1 MSDGDNNP
9 VDFLTYIKYNAKEKI
24 SSSTFDTIYCLIIH
38 DGKPVRNIRVG
49 LERFSPIFYKLSNKL
64 YDKSVIDWYTIYQ
77 YIDSLDLYICYE
89 LSAIDNYYKIFLRKF
104 YKDFFMHVL
113 LFLNSKINYDQ
124 LTSRL
129 SRDQKA
135 FNAMV
140 YNCGITDYSYIHKI
154 LWDKLISIQTNI
166 EAYKLLFNLT

>member
-1 MSDGDNNP
+1 M
-9 VDFLTYIKYNAKEKI
+9 DFLTYINRNAKKKI
-24 SSSTFDTIYCLIIH
+24 TSSTFDAIYCLIIH
-38 DGKPVRNIRVG
+38 EGQPVQNIRIG
-49 LERFSPIFYKLSNKL
+49 LEKFSPIFYKLS
-64 YDKSVIDWYTIYQ
+64 DKSAIDWYTMYH
-77 YIDSLDLYICYE
+77 YVDSLDLYVCYE
-89 LSAIDNYYKIFLRKF
+89 LSAVDNYYRIFLRKF

-135 FNAMV
+135 FNAMI
-140 YNCGITDYSYIHKI
+140 YNCGITDYSHIHKI